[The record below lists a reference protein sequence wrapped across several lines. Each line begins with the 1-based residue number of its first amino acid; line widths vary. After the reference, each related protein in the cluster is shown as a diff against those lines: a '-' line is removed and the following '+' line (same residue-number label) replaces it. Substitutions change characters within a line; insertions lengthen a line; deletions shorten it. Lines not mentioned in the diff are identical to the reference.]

1 MPSPPTRRSA
11 KQRPLSG
18 VLNCD
23 GRREAVVVTALEK
36 RLLINVEADISA
48 IPLARVRRDDGLC
61 LRRTD
66 KQDWQIR
73 FDAMPPPDSWVHDL
87 PLLSPANPVRR
98 AVMILL
104 LLLGL
109 IAAWLWNSDSKL
121 PVLGELPSPG
131 AIIKPVVPA
140 IQLA

>member
-1 MPSPPTRRSA
+1 MPNPPPRRSA

-18 VLNCD
+18 LLIHA

-48 IPLARVRRDDGLC
+48 IPIARVRRDEGLN
-61 LRRTD
+61 LHRTD
-66 KQDWQIR
+66 QRDWQIR
-73 FDAMPPPDSWVHDL
+73 FDTLPPAESWVHDL
-87 PLLSPANPVRR
+87 PLLSTFSPLRR

-109 IAAWLWNSDSKL
+109 AAAWLWNRDSKL
-121 PVLGELPSPG
+121 PVMGELPDPG
-131 AIIKPVVPA
+131 AIVKPVVPA

>member
-1 MPSPPTRRSA
+1 MPSVPTRRSA

-18 VLNCD
+18 VLIND

-48 IPLARVRRDDGLC
+48 IPLSRVRRDDGLC

-73 FDAMPPPDSWVHDL
+73 FDAMPPLESWVHDL
-87 PLLSPANPVRR
+87 PLLSPANPARR

-109 IAAWLWNSDSKL
+109 AAAWLWNSDSKL
-121 PVLGELPSPG
+121 PVMGEVPDPG
-131 AIIKPVVPA
+131 AIVKPVVPA